1 MDNRRQIAITK
12 MRERQIM
19 LYLDN
24 QKAYDI
30 LAEPLT
36 EKNIPA
42 VGDIYTGKV
51 INVVKNIN
59 AAFVEFQKGI
69 LGFLSLSELG
79 NKAPACGTELIVQ
92 IKKAAV
98 KTKQPVL
105 SLFPELVGQYVVVST
120 KRAGNSVSKFR
131 NADKNGQG
139 VSRKISDGA
148 ERERLMN
155 LQQALSETGRY
166 GVVIRTN
173 AEGVPEEEIRKEY
186 EDLAAKLDWVHDH
199 GPQRNCFSL
208 LYKDI
213 PFYEKYIQGCRG
225 DEFDRIITDDREVY
239 EILAP
244 KYSEKLELYEDASY
258 PLASLLSLNKQLEQ
272 ALGRTV
278 WLKSGGN
285 LVIEP
290 TEALTMIDVNTG
302 KAIEGK
308 RNSETTFF
316 KTNCEAAVECARQIR
331 LRNLS
336 GIILI
341 DFIDMKKKEH
351 QQELMNLLRTELKKD
366 KVNTS
371 LVDITKLGL
380 VELTRMKINRP
391 LRELFR

>member
-1 MDNRRQIAITK
+1 MDNRRQIVITN
-12 MRERQIM
+12 MDERQVM
-19 LYLDN
+19 MYMDN

-30 LAEPLT
+30 LVET
-36 EKNIPA
+36 KSSKNIPA

-51 INVVKNIN
+51 IHVVKNIN
-59 AAFVEFQKGI
+59 AAFVEFQKEI

-92 IKKAAV
+92 VKKAAV

-105 SLFPELVGQYVVVST
+105 TLFPEMVGQYVVVSVP
-120 KRAGNSVSKFR
+120 KPGNPM
-131 NADKNGQG
+131 KNGQG
-139 VSRKISDGA
+139 VSRKISDHS
-148 ERERLMN
+148 ERERLN
-155 LQQALSETGRY
+155 KLQQALCETGRY
-166 GVVIRTN
+166 AVVIRTN
-173 AEGVPEEEIRKEY
+173 AEGAPDEMIKKEY
-186 EDLAAKLDWVHDH
+186 EELAGKLDRVQNY
-199 GPQRNCFSL
+199 GPKRNCFSL

-213 PFYEKYIQGCRG
+213 PFYEKYIQGCREE
-225 DEFDRIITDDREVY
+225 EFDRIITDDREVY

-244 KYSEKLELYEDASY
+244 KYKEKLNLYEDTGY
-258 PLASLLSLNKQLEQ
+258 PLASLLSLNKQLSQ

-290 TEALTMIDVNTG
+290 TEALTVIDVNTG

-316 KTNCEAAVECARQIR
+316 KINCEAAIECARQIR

-341 DFIDMKKKEH
+341 DFIDMRIKENQH
-351 QQELMNLLRTELKKD
+351 ELMNLLRNEIKKD
-366 KVNTS
+366 KVKTT

-380 VELTRMKINRP
+380 VELTRMKINKP
-391 LRELFR
+391 LRELYR